1 MSGITVWLLVAFTYH
16 FGGGSSS
23 VQPSVVDRFWTQAEC
38 RRVQKVI
45 EETDK
50 RVRLRCIERSGQ

>member
-1 MSGITVWLLVAFTYH
+1 MSGITVWLLVAFTNNG
-16 FGGGSSS
+16 FGG
-23 VQPSVVDRFWTQAEC
+23 VQPLVVDRFWTQAEC
-38 RRVQKVI
+38 QRVQKVI

>member
-1 MSGITVWLLVAFTYH
+1 L
-16 FGGGSSS
+16 
-23 VQPSVVDRFWTQAEC
+23 VVDRFWTQAEC
-38 RRVQKVI
+38 QRVQKVI